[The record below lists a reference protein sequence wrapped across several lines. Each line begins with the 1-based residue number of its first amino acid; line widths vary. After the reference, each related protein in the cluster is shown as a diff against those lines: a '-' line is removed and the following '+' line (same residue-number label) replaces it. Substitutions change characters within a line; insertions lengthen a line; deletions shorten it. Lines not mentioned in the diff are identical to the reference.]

1 MGNIA
6 FLKKFNRSICLEQM
20 GAGSTAIAAAASQAL
35 AATHYNVQTGR
46 RSNSLKASFE
56 AISQGLAMKVRC
68 CIWTNLFLMV
78 EI

>member
-1 MGNIA
+1 MYI
-6 FLKKFNRSICLEQM
+6 SIFYLEQM

-56 AISQGLAMKVRC
+56 AISQGLAMKVCYR
-68 CIWTNLFLMV
+68 IDM
-78 EI
+78 